1 MADITITN
9 SVDLSAVIK
18 LQDDSLLAKAK
29 LTQLLTT
36 ARELFEDFGKP
47 VDQADVQSFA
57 FGGNFTSPNLLS
69 GDLTLTA
76 TVGTNCDVTIV
87 ETKNKLLFPDDNFSP
102 TIPIALNQAWVG
114 VEVDLTASVSA
125 GAEADGVGVSLA
137 ATGTMACSTFS
148 LFTTPFPL
156 LKDACGTAFSN
167 FSINTNAAAIR
178 NQLPNTVNVTDVS
191 GSIVASV
198 SLQQPFALNPLASA
212 DLPFNKT
219 ASIQP
224 NVTLE
229 LAGAIEIDGDFL
241 VRCYKKSEDV
251 LRIGVYK
258 KHGTTLSV
266 SFTAGA
272 GIEGDIGSKDILG
285 ALLSAALPKVDVAAA
300 GITGNNAKTLNDVIR
315 GGLTRNLSAQLN
327 ATCSAAFTHEAAL
340 LYEVRLNAGDSTATD
355 KALGL
360 ALHGDWTSLHT
371 LPNATCLRNIAVE
384 TVEKSRSVSVNL
396 FGFYSATST
405 VDYLKSCTV
414 LTDESGQI
422 TITDAL
428 DASRI
433 RASSAPNAADT
444 DKLRQ
449 ALMEDFLCTAT
460 YAAVGSRMNLQLTAL
475 QSYLDYKQT
484 MSPNEMH
491 DNVLLGYALNL
502 IPEGSIDALVNA
514 TPAFHHALVT
524 ATVRYDSPSLMSI
537 FYKDPASQT
546 QRSRDELEQTGR
558 QVMCVLLDPSDSTDA
573 IRLSVLKNDDA
584 WKQMDAIG
592 NTAVFNTIP
601 YLSHLS
607 TTQLA
612 AVSSDW
618 VSIVWWV
625 ESVTKVAPAIT
636 DALTALTSAP
646 QANPTQDPGFMKA
659 RARLANVLGAVT
671 RKTDAAFVHGW
682 GAAVLFALSGRHGS
696 AQIDLTWDSKSL
708 HFGR

>member
-1 MADITITN
+1 MADITITDG
-9 SVDLSAVIK
+9 VDLSAQIK
-18 LQDDSLLAKAK
+18 LQDSSPLAKAK

-36 ARELFEDFGKP
+36 TRELFADFSKP
-47 VDQADVQSFA
+47 VDQADERLVA

-69 GDLTLTA
+69 GDLMLTA
-76 TVGTNCDVTIV
+76 TAGTNCDLKIV
-87 ETKNKLLFPDDNFSP
+87 EAEDKLLFLDDGFSP
-102 TIPIALNQAWVG
+102 TIPIVPNQAWVG
-114 VEVDLTASVSA
+114 VEFDLTAGIAA
-125 GAEADGVGVSLA
+125 GATANGVGVSLT

-148 LFTTPFPL
+148 LFSAPFPS
-156 LKDACGTAFSN
+156 LKDACGTAFNN

-191 GSIVASV
+191 GSVVASV
-198 SLQQPFALNPLASA
+198 SLQQPFTLNPLASA
-212 DLPFNKT
+212 DLPFNKS

-229 LAGAIEIDGDFL
+229 LAASIQIAGDFL
-241 VRCYKKSEDV
+241 VRCYKMTKDV
-251 LRIGVYK
+251 VRIGVYK

-266 SFTAGA
+266 TFTAAA
-272 GIEGDIGSKDILG
+272 GIEGDIGSTDILG
-285 ALLSAALPKVDVAAA
+285 ALLSKALPKVDVAAA
-300 GITGNNAKTLNDVIR
+300 GITGDNAKALNGVIKA
-315 GGLTRNLSAQLN
+315 GLTRNLSAQVN

-340 LYEVRLNAGDSTATD
+340 LYEVQLNADDSAATD
-355 KALGL
+355 KALGV

-371 LPNATCLRNIAVE
+371 LPNARCLRNIAVE
-384 TVEKSRSVSVNL
+384 TVNKNRSVSVNL

-414 LTDESGQI
+414 LIDESGQVS
-422 TITDAL
+422 ITDTL

-433 RASSAPNAADT
+433 RAATAPNAADT

-460 YAAVGSRMNLQLTAL
+460 YAVVGSKMNLQLTAM

-484 MSPNEMH
+484 MSTDEMH

-502 IPEGSIDALVNA
+502 IPQGSLDALVKA
-514 TPAFHHALVT
+514 TPTFHHALVT
-524 ATVRYDSPSLMSI
+524 ATLRYDSPSLMNI
-537 FYKDPASQT
+537 FYKEPVSHT
-546 QRSRDELEQTGR
+546 QRSMDELQQTGR
-558 QVMCVLLDPSDSTDA
+558 EVMCALLDPSDSTDA
-573 IRLSVLKNDDA
+573 IRIGVLKNDDA

-592 NTAVFNTIP
+592 NTASFNTIP
-601 YLSHLS
+601 YLSHL
-607 TTQLA
+607 TATQLA
-612 AVSSDW
+612 AVAADW
-618 VSIVWWV
+618 ISIVWWAEAV
-625 ESVTKVAPAIT
+625 AKVAPAIT
-636 DALTALTSAP
+636 DALTALDSAP
-646 QANPTQDPGFMKA
+646 QANPTQDAGFMKA

-696 AQIDLTWDSKSL
+696 AQMDLTWNSKTL